1 MTPKYGSGSKSK
13 PNLPAKGG
21 APAAGTPGSSQKGL
35 IRKEAP
41 PKGPI
46 SGKSKLAADENDKPV
61 LGEVNEPLDE
71 ALADVEARL
80 GQASTDRELH
90 VRRYKILRQMSDRAG
105 MRAALQQAARQ
116 CGDPFFGVKL
126 AEALEEDGAYTKAL
140 EWRRWVAQFEPDD
153 PDTVRR
159 LAATAVRSG
168 ALETAEESYNHLIE
182 LRASDEAPLGG
193 TFFEEMLG
201 KGLDPEAR
209 RSLQKMGMRVL
220 QRALDKQPNS
230 AILLESLAR
239 LAYRAKDLKT
249 AQSAYERA
257 VQTNSR
263 HKNLDQWKAEL
274 LRVYAQLGLQ
284 DRWRALSSS
293 LIKSLSRTV
302 QEARGDTRSWNMLA
316 SQQMQAGHFEAAI
329 ATLKESLRADS
340 KNAQAL
346 WELGK
351 LYIRMGRSQD
361 AVDYY
366 QDIINDP
373 GEKKSVRR
381 AIERALAELY
391 FRLGRYQEALEIYLR
406 EEESNT
412 RMIAPILEATGE
424 IEQAEALY
432 LKSVAQAP
440 RDAKGHLG
448 LAEYWV
454 RREDWTRAAHA
465 AREGLRCSY
474 ATEEVH
480 SNLAVALATA
490 QMKMSEVNEALQ
502 TMEEICVAYPDSIQQ
517 VFRKVKLM
525 LLQGRKEEALHLA
538 EEVRVSAEHQTGC
551 APASSALWTLLG
563 DTCSLLGLMPD
574 AQTAY
579 SQALKYDAMDASAVR
594 GLGILAEKQGDLA
607 RALELY
613 ERFVILDPLNL
624 ATPTIRQ
631 RIKTLRDK
639 GFRKPAAAVV
649 ERDTSN
655 LAGPQPAKAVRP
667 NFPGLPPRRD
677 AARRQPAQNQEG
689 WLGDGSVEDWY
700 QPGG

>member
-13 PNLPAKGG
+13 PNLPAKGS
-21 APAAGTPGSSQKGL
+21 APAAGTTGSTSKGL
-35 IRKEAP
+35 VRKEAA
-41 PKGPI
+41 PKGPLAP
-46 SGKSKLAADENDKPV
+46 KAQLAADESDKPI
-61 LGEVNEPLDE
+61 LGDINEPLDE
-71 ALADVEARL
+71 ALADVETRL
-80 GQASTDRELH
+80 AQAPADRELH
-90 VRRYKILRQMSDRAG
+90 IRRYKILRKMSDRAG

-159 LAATAVRSG
+159 LAATAVRAG
-168 ALETAEESYNHLIE
+168 ALETAEENYNHLIE
-182 LRASDEAPLGG
+182 LRAGDEAPLGG

-201 KGLDPEAR
+201 KGLDPETR
-209 RSLQKMGMRVL
+209 KNLQKMGLRVL
-220 QRALDKQPNS
+220 ARALEKRKSS
-230 AILLESLAR
+230 ASLLEAMAR

-249 AQSAYERA
+249 AQTAYEKA
-257 VQTNSR
+257 IQSNS
-263 HKNLDQWKAEL
+263 KNKNIDQWKAEL
-274 LRVYAQLGLQ
+274 LRVYAHLGLQ
-284 DRWRALSSS
+284 DRWRALSDS
-293 LIKSLSRTV
+293 LVKSLSHTI
-302 QEARGDTRSWNMLA
+302 QESRGDTRAWNMLA
-316 SQQMQAGHFEAAI
+316 SQQIQAGRFDDAI

-351 LYIRMGRSQD
+351 LYVRMGRSQE

-366 QDIINDP
+366 QDIIGDP

-391 FRLGRYQEALEIYLR
+391 FRLGRYREALEIYLR

-412 RMIAPILEATGE
+412 RMIAPILEAMGE
-424 IEQAEALY
+424 IEQAEAHY

-454 RREDWTRAAHA
+454 RREDWPRAAHT
-465 AREGLRCSY
+465 AREGLHCTY

-490 QMKMSEVNEALQ
+490 QMKMSQVSEALQ

-525 LLQGRKEEALHLA
+525 LLQGRKDEALHLA

-551 APASSALWTLLG
+551 APSSSALWTLLG
-563 DTCSLLGLMPD
+563 DTCSLLGMMPD

-579 SQALKYDAMDASAVR
+579 TQALKYDAMDATAVR

-631 RIKTLRDK
+631 RIKALQDK
-639 GFRKPAAAVV
+639 GYRKPAAAPV
-649 ERDTSN
+649 ERDTSD
-655 LAGPQPAKAVRP
+655 LSAPPPPSRAG
-667 NFPGLPPRRD
+667 FPGLPPQKGTAGRK
-677 AARRQPAQNQEG
+677 QAQNKEG